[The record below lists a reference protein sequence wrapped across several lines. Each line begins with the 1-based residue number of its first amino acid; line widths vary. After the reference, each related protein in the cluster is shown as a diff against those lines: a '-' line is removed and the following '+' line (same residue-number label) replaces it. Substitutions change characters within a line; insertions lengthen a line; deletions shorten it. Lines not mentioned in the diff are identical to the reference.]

1 LLHRVHKLSPELAQ
15 KIANQFGGL
24 PRLQRVTV
32 DELMA
37 VDGVDSET
45 AETVKDTLDRVTEN
59 TILDQYS

>member
-1 LLHRVHKLSPELAQ
+1 M
-15 KIANQFGGL
+15 
-24 PRLQRVTV
+24 TV

-37 VDGVDSET
+37 VDGVDYAT